1 MDRVLRD
8 EKDQQEVAKIM
19 VHDPI
24 AMQNWIRVSQELGLN
39 VEFETRHYPQLVM
52 GLIKYDILFQK
63 MLQEW
68 AARFRREATV
78 GELCKVLSQLGL
90 KMISSND
97 FEPLTDGPP
106 DKSSQAITAVERINM
121 DGDMAPGTKKSK
133 IEEGII
139 FLPCPKP
146 DKNFTGR
153 CQLIE
158 DVIKSLSEFGKNPSN
173 QVGFPL
179 ADLHGLGGHGKTQTA
194 QRIADKCAKEN
205 IFNGVIWID
214 AEHESGI
221 IEKIRREL
229 INQGIQD
236 LQENLGLLLANKL

>member
-1 MDRVLRD
+1 MLRD

-97 FEPLTDGPP
+97 FEPL
-106 DKSSQAITAVERINM
+106 
-121 DGDMAPGTKKSK
+121 
-133 IEEGII
+133 
-139 FLPCPKP
+139 
-146 DKNFTGR
+146 
-153 CQLIE
+153 
-158 DVIKSLSEFGKNPSN
+158 
-173 QVGFPL
+173 
-179 ADLHGLGGHGKTQTA
+179 
-194 QRIADKCAKEN
+194 
-205 IFNGVIWID
+205 
-214 AEHESGI
+214 
-221 IEKIRREL
+221 
-229 INQGIQD
+229 
-236 LQENLGLLLANKL
+236 LLLEKYFKKFYNFR